1 MKKIFIIIGMMFM
14 FILGSCAVT
23 TVSAEQTWPLK
34 IWKQN
39 ENGCFT
45 TLCLVDE
52 NTGVNYIVVSGQN
65 YSNTPTIAITPRL
78 NADGTL
84 YTGD

>member
-14 FILGSCAVT
+14 FILGACAVT